1 MLFLFVS
8 AGCGLNS
15 AMLMAGEVTELTLAN
30 KKGIYQL
37 ELEMILD
44 APAKDVH
51 HVVTDY
57 AHIYRLN
64 SSIVESEIIDT
75 ADDSLVRVRTLIN
88 DCLWIFC
95 QEILRVEDVR
105 QLEAGSIYAVVVPEL
120 SNIKSGMTIWQ
131 IEPLGRRTRV
141 NYRMMVEPGFIVPP
155 LIGSRIIKN
164 KLRKEVLVTLGNVER
179 IARIRSEA
187 EEGPNLT
194 LQDNPL
200 KRNFIEEDGAN

>member
-8 AGCGLNS
+8 AGCGLYS
-15 AMLMAGEVTELTLAN
+15 VMLMAGEVTELTLAN
-30 KKGIYQL
+30 KKGVYQL
-37 ELEMILD
+37 QLEMVLD

-57 AHIYRLN
+57 ARIYRLN
-64 SSIVESEIIDT
+64 SSIVESEIINT
-75 ADDSLVRVRTLIN
+75 DDSLVRVRTLIN

-105 QLEAGSIYAVVVPEL
+105 QLETGSIYAVIVPEL
-120 SNIKSGMTIWQ
+120 SNIKSGMTVWQ

-141 NYRMMVEPGFIVPP
+141 NYRMIVEPGFIVPP

-200 KRNFIEEDGAN
+200 KRNSIEEDSAN